1 MLLDP
6 ETWTLAQRADR
17 LLAGL
22 GDDLL
27 ASCSAETHEAALE
40 LTTAPHATAAGA
52 IAELGRLRERLARD
66 AQAIGLATAAAG
78 MHPGEMAEDPRVSPA
93 GRYQLVQQTMRGIA
107 RREPTFALHVHIG
120 VADAESAIRL
130 LNRLRAHLPLLL
142 ALSASSPLWRG
153 QATGLASNRTILF
166 QAFPRT
172 GLPRRFEGYAD
183 WARTVDLLLRSGA
196 IPEPT
201 FLWWD
206 VRPQPRFGT
215 VEVRIMDAQP
225 RLGVSWPWSSW
236 PSQRSAWSKTCGSAT
251 LDASHARGDAERLI
265 TLGDN
270 WGTQPRRNATKPG
283 EKTMRRRGEEVLDL
297 QGESGSHRAIAVC
310 LPCRRSWVRV
320 PSAAWK
326 ALQIKAFLVP
336 ETVCVVRRRSWVR
349 APSADLR
356 KAPANSGVPAASS
369 ERTPASMSGAIAGPV
384 AEAAAR
390 IRPLCLMGPA
400 PTLTELSVVRPLTL
414 LTKACVSS
422 APSGTPACRRCG
434 RPSAAAET
442 TAPGG
447 SDSGAKGAWDAR
459 LGWDWWLRS
468 LRSGGA

>member
-22 GDDLL
+22 GDDLV

-40 LTTAPHATAAGA
+40 LTTAPHATVAGA

-66 AQAIGLATAAAG
+66 AQAIGLATATAG
-78 MHPGEMAEDPRVSPA
+78 MHPGEMAEDSQVSPT

-120 VADAESAIRL
+120 VADAEGAIRL

-172 GLPRRFEGYAD
+172 GVPRRFEGYAD

-225 RLGVSWPWSSW
+225 RLEATAALCALVQALARLELEEGYAPRELVHAQEVLAENRFLAARDGVAAALIDPVRALRVPVADLLADVLAAAAPHASALGAAHELAAVSTLVAAPEAPRQEALAAAGGVGALVSDLARRFH
-236 PSQRSAWSKTCGSAT
+236 PAGGRSATSLG
-251 LDASHARGDAERLI
+251 HPPRARHP
-265 TLGDN
+265 TS
-270 WGTQPRRNATKPG
+270 QP
-283 EKTMRRRGEEVLDL
+283 
-297 QGESGSHRAIAVC
+297 
-310 LPCRRSWVRV
+310 
-320 PSAAWK
+320 
-326 ALQIKAFLVP
+326 
-336 ETVCVVRRRSWVR
+336 
-349 APSADLR
+349 
-356 KAPANSGVPAASS
+356 
-369 ERTPASMSGAIAGPV
+369 
-384 AEAAAR
+384 
-390 IRPLCLMGPA
+390 
-400 PTLTELSVVRPLTL
+400 
-414 LTKACVSS
+414 
-422 APSGTPACRRCG
+422 
-434 RPSAAAET
+434 
-442 TAPGG
+442 
-447 SDSGAKGAWDAR
+447 
-459 LGWDWWLRS
+459 
-468 LRSGGA
+468 